1 MTTFRFP
8 APLYWLLL
16 FGGLLTGC
24 QTTDDKPDNLV
35 DTDKMARILTDV
47 HLAENRVSR
56 LGIPST
62 DSANLVY
69 KRLEK
74 QILRRHSVDTSA
86 YEKSYVYYSSHP
98 REMEIIYKQIVAK
111 LQQDDSTI
119 RKGGKKL

>member
-1 MTTFRFP
+1 MTTFRFS

-16 FGGLLTGC
+16 LGGLLTSC

-35 DTDKMARILTDV
+35 DPDKMARILTDV
-47 HLAENRVSR
+47 HLAEGRVSR
-56 LGIPST
+56 LGVPSV

-74 QILRRHSVDTSA
+74 QILRRHRVDTLT

-98 REMEIIYKQIVAK
+98 REMEAIYKQVVAK

-119 RKGGKKL
+119 RNRTKKL